1 MLFGKR
7 RHLHRIIG
15 NEGRLD
21 EVGLAL
27 LTEKLI
33 DELKDDPVNK
43 LLFVNR
49 KQANTREY
57 KYEDYWEFG
66 EYVNA

>member
-1 MLFGKR
+1 MYYLLSTKNGWFNTTDEK
-7 RHLHRIIG
+7 LQS
-15 NEGRLD
+15 EGY
-21 EVGLAL
+21 
-27 LTEKLI
+27 TIEKLI
-33 DELKDDPVNK
+33 DELKDDSVNK